1 MAFIRDLDRWRD
13 NGAAK
18 RATQD
23 FLKARHLHRARA
35 FFGFGAA
42 GTDVLLLP
50 GLFPSAITV
59 LIHVAVLAVFSF
71 HVLLWVWFPDGSILS
86 PFTQNKLLRLQLA
99 RISPAVGAVYDRPRY
114 RSSRSRAVI
123 DRPYS
128 SAAKIPISF
137 RSFSVMAA

>member
-42 GTDVLLLP
+42 GTAFRLLP
-50 GLFPSAITV
+50 GFFPSAITV

-71 HVLLWVWFPDGSILS
+71 QVLLWVWFPDGSILS
-86 PFTQNKLLRLQLA
+86 PFTQNKLLRLQLGTVRGHKDTKKGHA
-99 RISPAVGAVYDRPRY
+99 MSLCLLTPPHPPPKYRY
-114 RSSRSRAVI
+114 PSEA
-123 DRPYS
+123 
-128 SAAKIPISF
+128 F
-137 RSFSVMAA
+137 R